1 MIYLVIL
8 IVFIILSFLSEKIIY
23 KLDNSLD
30 KNLINKVLIFLP
42 NMIIPILIYNKYE
55 TSMQTLSY
63 MMIVPFLIIISIMDF
78 RTIYVYDI
86 VILSGIIMQSVILL
100 LSKEL
105 RMGLM
110 GNIKG
115 LCIGAILSYFLAKI
129 TKSLG
134 DGDILFYGLCAF
146 VLGKK
151 YCLYLIF
158 LSFIVGSIY
167 GIFILLTRKK
177 SIKSEIP
184 FTPFISLATIL
195 IILTQKDI
203 IDLYFDILNRSLYK
217 EENNV
222 YNSRSG
228 ESR

>member
-146 VLGKK
+146 VLGEK

-158 LSFIVGSIY
+158 LSFIIGSIY

-195 IILTQKDI
+195 IILTQDNI
-203 IDLYFDILNRSLYK
+203 INLYFDIL
-217 EENNV
+217 
-222 YNSRSG
+222 SRNL
-228 ESR
+228 

>member
-110 GNIKG
+110 GNIKR

-158 LSFIVGSIY
+158 LSFIIGSIY

-195 IILTQKDI
+195 IILTQDNI
-203 IDLYFDILNRSLYK
+203 INLYFDILSKNL
-217 EENNV
+217 
-222 YNSRSG
+222 
-228 ESR
+228 

>member
-63 MMIVPFLIIISIMDF
+63 MMLVPFLIIISIMDF

-105 RMGLM
+105 RMVLM

-195 IILTQKDI
+195 IILTQDNI
-203 IDLYFDILNRSLYK
+203 INLYFDILSKNL
-217 EENNV
+217 
-222 YNSRSG
+222 
-228 ESR
+228 

>member
-30 KNLINKVLIFLP
+30 KNLINKVLIFLT

-63 MMIVPFLIIISIMDF
+63 MMLVPFLIIISIMDF

-146 VLGKK
+146 VLGEK

-167 GIFILLTRKK
+167 GIFIPLTRKK

-195 IILTQKDI
+195 IILTQDNI
-203 IDLYFDILNRSLYK
+203 INLYFDIL
-217 EENNV
+217 
-222 YNSRSG
+222 SRNL
-228 ESR
+228 